1 MDGLPQGTSDY
12 DLYRMN
18 VMAHS
23 AVNTMLAQR
32 VEQGIGRGT
41 RGGGDYCVVI
51 MTGSKLI
58 GGIGRKAN
66 LEQLTASTRAQL
78 KMGQEVS
85 GEIRKPTELQ
95 PTVMKCLQRDP
106 DWVAYHA
113 SELADAAKAG
123 PVDAVALKIAGAERK
138 AFQQQRLGQYE
149 AAIGTLE
156 KLMDDAGV

>member
-41 RGGGDYCVVI
+41 RGGADHCVVI
-51 MTGSKLI
+51 LTGSKLV
-58 GGIGRKAN
+58 GWIGRKGN

-78 KMGQEVS
+78 NMGQEVS
-85 GEIRKPTELQ
+85 QEISKSTELQ

-106 DWVAYHA
+106 DWVSYHA
-113 SELADAAKAG
+113 SELAEAAQAG
-123 PVDAVALKIAGAERK
+123 PVDTLALKVAGTERK
-138 AFQQQRLGQYE
+138 AFHQQRLGQY
-149 AAIGTLE
+149 
-156 KLMDDAGV
+156 